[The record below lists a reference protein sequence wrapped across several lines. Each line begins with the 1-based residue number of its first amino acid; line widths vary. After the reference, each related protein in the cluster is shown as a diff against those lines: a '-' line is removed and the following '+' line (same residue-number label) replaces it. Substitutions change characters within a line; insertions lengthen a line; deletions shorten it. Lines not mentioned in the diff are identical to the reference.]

1 LEPRLENAVR
11 YPAQIAIPLTI
22 TQNQDRLVIKLGGVL
37 DDGELVELRRAT
49 PEILN
54 EPFRLIVLDVSDVS
68 FIDSEGFGAL
78 LNIQKQLTESDK
90 SMALAGCREAVRL
103 ALSLTRLEV
112 LFRCYPDVQSVPA
125 R

>member
-1 LEPRLENAVR
+1 
-11 YPAQIAIPLTI
+11 LTI
-22 TQNQDRLVIKLGGVL
+22 TQNQDRLVVKLGGVL
-37 DDGELVELRRAT
+37 DGEELSELRLAV
-49 PEILN
+49 PEILSN
-54 EPFRLIVLDVSDVS
+54 PLRLIVLDVSEVS
-68 FIDSEGFGAL
+68 LIDSEGFGAL

-90 SMALAGCREAVRL
+90 TMALAGCREAVLL